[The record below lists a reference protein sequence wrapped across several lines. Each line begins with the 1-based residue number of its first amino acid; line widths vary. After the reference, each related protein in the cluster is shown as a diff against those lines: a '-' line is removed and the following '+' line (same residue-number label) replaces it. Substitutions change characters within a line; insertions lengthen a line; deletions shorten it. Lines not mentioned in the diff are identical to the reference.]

1 MIIILIKRKNKQK
14 EDIQKISEGTK
25 IEFKPEI
32 NIGSRKGTD
41 DTNYP
46 NGNLYQDSK
55 LSAEVSKQLSE
66 PKKIIDEDS
75 IIEADYKDKYDLY
88 DDVVTK
94 DELYDALEESL
105 ETNNSDKLKML
116 LKQEEV
122 NRLKKEIKEK
132 QEKLNKSSR
141 YDTFDDDF

>member
-1 MIIILIKRKNKQK
+1 M
-14 EDIQKISEGTK
+14 
-25 IEFKPEI
+25 
-32 NIGSRKGTD
+32 
-41 DTNYP
+41 
-46 NGNLYQDSK
+46 NL
-55 LSAEVSKQLSE
+55 
-66 PKKIIDEDS
+66 KKIIDDDS

-141 YDTFDDDF
+141 YDTFDDDDF